1 MNEGSS
7 KKGLIWAVVAVLVVA
22 VGAFLFFAAQ
32 NGDEDEDDAAETETT
47 EVVEEEEF
55 APQESIVDVVV
66 NNPDFSTLAAAVTE
80 ADLVDTL
87 SGEGPFTVF
96 APNDDAFAALL
107 EETGLTAEE
116 LLADENLGNILTY
129 HVVEGSFFA
138 ADVLGLDGEEV
149 ITVNGQTVTASVND
163 EGDVFVNDA
172 QVIVTDLET
181 SNGVIHVI
189 SGVLLPE
196 TE

>member
-32 NGDEDEDDAAETETT
+32 NGDEEEDAVETDAT
-47 EVVEEEEF
+47 EVVEEEF
-55 APQESIVDVVV
+55 APQESIVDIVV

-80 ADLVDTL
+80 AGLVDTL

-96 APNDDAFAALL
+96 APNDDAFAVLL
-107 EETGLTAEE
+107 EELGITAEE
-116 LLADENLGNILTY
+116 LLADENLGSILTY
-129 HVVEGSFFA
+129 HVVEGSIFA
-138 ADVLGLDGEEV
+138 AEVVGFDGEEV
-149 ITVNGQTVTASVND
+149 TTVNGQTVTVSVNE
-163 EGDVFVNDA
+163 EGNVFINDV
-172 QVIVTDLET
+172 QVIVTDLEA

>member
-32 NGDEDEDDAAETETT
+32 NGDEEEDTTETATT
-47 EVVEEEEF
+47 EVAEDEEF
-55 APQESIVDVVV
+55 APQESIVDLVV

-96 APNDDAFAALL
+96 APNDDAFAVLL
-107 EETGLTAEE
+107 EDLDITAEE
-116 LLADENLGNILTY
+116 LLADENLRDILTY
-129 HVVEGSFFA
+129 HVVEGSVFA
-138 ADVLGLDGEEV
+138 ADVVGLDGEEV
-149 ITVNGQTVTASVND
+149 VTINGQTVAVSVDD
-163 EGDVFVNDA
+163 EGNVFVNDA
-172 QVIVTDLET
+172 QVVVTDLEV
-181 SNGVIHVI
+181 SNGVVHVI
-189 SGVLLPE
+189 DAVLLPE